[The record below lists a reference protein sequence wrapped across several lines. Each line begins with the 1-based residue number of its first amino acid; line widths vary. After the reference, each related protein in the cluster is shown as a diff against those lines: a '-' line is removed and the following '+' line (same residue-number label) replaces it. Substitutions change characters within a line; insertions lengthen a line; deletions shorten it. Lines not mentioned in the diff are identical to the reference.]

1 MIDRTSVLCS
11 GRAAS
16 GAPGAVFGDGP
27 RNCDLR
33 SHSVGTATAADES
46 DQVFE
51 LLAGHGKLRL
61 LATANVGNVA
71 VQLGDLVGNTP
82 KGMPDGSR
90 IKEPIG
96 EATKEDAL
104 QLGRRPN
111 SPEERG

>member
-1 MIDRTSVLCS
+1 MSTSA
-11 GRAAS
+11 GRLAR
-16 GAPGAVFGDGP
+16 V
-27 RNCDLR
+27 RNVCERVHCDLR